1 MLELSNMKL
10 ISYDV
15 GIKNMAYVVF
25 DLTENK
31 MEIVDWDVL
40 NLMESLLVPPK
51 TCVFELPQKKRGLL
65 ENSPKICGKKAQ
77 YTKNDLC
84 FCNIHAKKIVKSK
97 SYLFPEDVKTAD
109 LKKMPLEKLHA
120 LGKSWSIFDEA
131 SCPKTKKESLEHM
144 FNHLDTWLLEKIKM
158 KKEKAGDVD
167 LVTLGYSLKRLL
179 ETKETMDGITHVI
192 IENQI
197 SPIATRM
204 KTLQGM
210 LAQYY
215 IMKDSTDSLVLEF
228 ISSSNKLKHLVKK
241 DTEEN
246 SYKQHKVD
254 SIHFCKKFLESNKE
268 SMGNWS
274 TVLDTTKKDD
284 LADCFLQGLYYLKLR
299 KLITYAEDLKI
310 NCITLS

>member
-1 MLELSNMKL
+1 MKL

-25 DLTENK
+25 ELTENK
-31 MEIVDWDVL
+31 MEIVDWDIL

-51 TCVFELPQKKRGLL
+51 TCVFELPQKKKSLL
-65 ENSPKICGKKAQ
+65 ENPPKICGKKAQ

-97 SYLFPEDVKTAD
+97 RYLFPEDVKIPD
-109 LKKMPLEKLHA
+109 LKKMPLDKLHA
-120 LGKSWSIFDEA
+120 LGKSWSIFEETT
-131 SCPKTKKESLEHM
+131 CPKTKKETLEHM
-144 FNHLDTWLLEKIKM
+144 FNHLDTWLLEKIKI

-179 ETKETMDGITHVI
+179 ESKETMEGITHVI

-215 IMKDSTDSLVLEF
+215 IMKDPRNSLVLEF

-241 DTEEN
+241 ETEEN
-246 SYKQHKVD
+246 SYTSCLVQHMNWSSSTVAPLCLVRFILVD
-254 SIHFCKKFLESNKE
+254 SF
-268 SMGNWS
+268 
-274 TVLDTTKKDD
+274 V
-284 LADCFLQGLYYLKLR
+284 
-299 KLITYAEDLKI
+299 
-310 NCITLS
+310 TLPGHR